1 MMSWVKE
8 ITEKQATSHLAE
20 VYAEVLC
27 TPLGGRRLPSI
38 PNIMQ
43 CMSLRPQALR
53 SVWQWNAAITF
64 GASTLGRAREEM
76 IATAVSALNR
86 CHY

>member
-1 MMSWVKE
+1 MAWVNE
-8 ITEKQATSHLAE
+8 ITEQQATGELAE
-20 VYAEVLC
+20 VYAEVLG
-27 TPLGGRRLPSI
+27 TPLGGRRLPGI
-38 PNIMQ
+38 PSIMQ

-53 SVWQWNAAITF
+53 GVWRLNSAITF
-64 GASTLGRAREEM
+64 GASTLGRVREEM

>member
-1 MMSWVKE
+1 MSWVKE
-8 ITEKQATSHLAE
+8 IAGQQATGQLAE
-20 VYAEVLC
+20 IYAEVLR
-27 TPLGGRRLPSI
+27 TPLGGRRVPSI
-38 PNIMQ
+38 PSIMQ

-53 SVWQWNAAITF
+53 GVWQLNAAVTF